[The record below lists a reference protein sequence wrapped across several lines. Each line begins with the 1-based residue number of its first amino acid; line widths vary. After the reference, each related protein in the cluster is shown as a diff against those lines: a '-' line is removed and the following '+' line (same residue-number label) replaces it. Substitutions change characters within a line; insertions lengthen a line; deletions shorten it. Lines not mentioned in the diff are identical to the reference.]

1 MPEPWRGSK
10 AQGLSERGQR
20 GKRAE
25 WARGEKGFPGRRPS
39 AKSVG
44 GLFRIVRPCSFGP
57 AICISLTKAPP
68 MGTDSLE
75 RACQGKNGDLALFR
89 LVAFISFASSEWVGD
104 AAFFWISPVGKECE
118 YASHA
123 AGKTMLDKCFPL
135 SQVGTKVTAKA
146 ALTPR
151 PNTFESQLIVCT
163 GIFNCPP
170 SQKKYKS
177 TEKLFLGY
185 DTKNVP
191 FQFLE
196 Y

>member
-1 MPEPWRGSK
+1 
-10 AQGLSERGQR
+10 
-20 GKRAE
+20 
-25 WARGEKGFPGRRPS
+25 
-39 AKSVG
+39 
-44 GLFRIVRPCSFGP
+44 
-57 AICISLTKAPP
+57 

-146 ALTPR
+146 ALNPR

-170 SQKKYKS
+170 SQKNTKVLKS
-177 TEKLFLGY
+177 
-185 DTKNVP
+185 
-191 FQFLE
+191 
-196 Y
+196 

>member
-1 MPEPWRGSK
+1 
-10 AQGLSERGQR
+10 
-20 GKRAE
+20 
-25 WARGEKGFPGRRPS
+25 
-39 AKSVG
+39 
-44 GLFRIVRPCSFGP
+44 
-57 AICISLTKAPP
+57 

-146 ALTPR
+146 ALNPR

-177 TEKLFLGY
+177 
-185 DTKNVP
+185 
-191 FQFLE
+191 
-196 Y
+196 